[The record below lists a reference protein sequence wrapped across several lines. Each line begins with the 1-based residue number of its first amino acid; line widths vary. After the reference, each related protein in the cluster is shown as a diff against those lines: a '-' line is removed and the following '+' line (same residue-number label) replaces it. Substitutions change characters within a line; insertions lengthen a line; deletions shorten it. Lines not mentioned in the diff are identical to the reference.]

1 MERGLYRFIVGA
13 LVGVLIFAGSV
24 EAQQAGSYLP
34 IDQLSA
40 AMLGQEGAAAEE
52 SFLDGLQTKGSI
64 NVGYSF
70 NFNDSESSSAPGGF
84 GENPGRIFDVFHN
97 EFTIH
102 NAILYLEKPVDNDN
116 LVGFA
121 FTPSIGKD
129 AGVTQAGTNISF
141 GGDDFDVLQLNVQI
155 YAPDDIAILGGTK
168 FEIGK
173 FLTSAGGE
181 VIDAPYND
189 MFSRSWLFGLAI
201 PFTHTGVR
209 ATKTIL
215 TRQDEES
222 LLDLQL
228 GIANGWDNHNVG
240 SATVPPSGAS
250 NGNFPTWLSSAF
262 FSFGGDLDP
271 TLTVNNFVGET
282 STSGAYRNLL
292 DLVSSITLF
301 EDLTL
306 SGNFDWITDQVGNVT
321 TGGYGEL
328 YGIAGILRYD
338 FGMMSEAKKWYVAMR
353 GEYVDDND
361 GFAFG
366 AAGLDVFEL
375 TWTLGYKPRSNL
387 LLRTEVRYDKANV
400 SGGTGTTSD
409 VFENGDSNHQTTLS
423 FDVSLLF

>member
-121 FTPSIGKD
+121 FTPRIGKD

-201 PFTHTGVR
+201 PITHTGVR

-215 TRQDEES
+215 TREDDES

-228 GIANGWDNHNVG
+228 GIANGWDNHGIG
-240 SATVPPSGAS
+240 SPVVPGGPS

-262 FSFGGDLDP
+262 FNFGGDLEP
-271 TLTVNNFVGET
+271 SLTINNFVGET

-328 YGIAGILRYD
+328 YGLAGILRYD
-338 FGMMSEAKKWYVAMR
+338 FGMMSDEKKWYVAMR
-353 GEYVDDND
+353 GEYIDDSD

-366 AAGLDVFEL
+366 TADLDVFEL
-375 TWTLGYKPRSNL
+375 TWTLGYMPVNNL

-400 SGGTGTTSD
+400 SGAATTSD
-409 VFENGDSNHQTTLS
+409 VFENGDSNNQTTLS